1 MTETL
6 KPLDQKKNYRSFYY
20 LLSRIEHSL
29 SKEEWVQ
36 KFTNGRT
43 EHLHEMTVVEYNAM
57 IRCLHDIIEGKAKSE
72 EFQRALRKR
81 RSAVLVLMQKY
92 GVDTTDWCAVDSFCK
107 HPRISGKRFC
117 QLSYEELLSVSTRL
131 RVILQKQE
139 QERLKEV
146 CQLHIVKSGANVK
159 E

>member
-1 MTETL
+1 MAETL
-6 KPLDQKKNYRSFYY
+6 KPLDQKKNYRLFYH

-29 SKEEWVQ
+29 SKEEWVLR
-36 KFTNGRT
+36 FTNDRT

-57 IRCLHDIIEGKAKSE
+57 IRCLCDIIKGKAKSE

-131 RVILQKQE
+131 RIILQKQE
-139 QERLKEV
+139 QERREAV
-146 CQLHIVKSGANVK
+146 CPLRIVKADINTN